1 MTRFPLGLCLSLT
14 LLASAAPAAAHHSFA
29 MFDRDKTVTLAGTV
43 KTFQIMNPHG
53 WLRILVPDP
62 AGAQDEWSIEL
73 GGPGQARLMGLT
85 ETTMHAGDK
94 VTVQVHPFRDGSYGG
109 QFVSATLP
117 DGRVI
122 GHRTAPGPGPA
133 PA

>member
-1 MTRFPLGLCLSLT
+1 MTRFPLGQCLSL
-14 LLASAAPAAAHHSFA
+14 LLLVYGAPAAAHHSFA

-43 KTFQIMNPHG
+43 KSFEIMAPHG

-62 AGAQDEWSIEL
+62 GGSPNEWSIEL
-73 GGPGQARLMGLT
+73 GGPGQARQMGLS
-85 ETTMHAGDK
+85 EGAVHAGDK
-94 VTVQVHPFRDGSYGG
+94 VTVQVHPVRDGSYGG

-117 DGRVI
+117 DGRVV
-122 GHRTAPGPGPA
+122 GARTGPGPA

>member
-1 MTRFPLGLCLSLT
+1 MRRLPLGPCLGLM
-14 LLASAAPAAAHHSFA
+14 LLAHGAPAAAHHSFA
-29 MFDRDKTVTLAGTV
+29 MFDRDRTVTLAGTV

-62 AGAQDEWSIEL
+62 GGSQNEWSTEL
-73 GGPGQARLMGLT
+73 GGPGQVARMGLT
-85 ETTMHAGDK
+85 EGAIHAGDK
-94 VTVQVHPFRDGSYGG
+94 VTVQVHPLRDGSYGG

-117 DGRVI
+117 DGRVV
-122 GHRTAPGPGPA
+122 GARTGPGPA